1 MKCCSREGLGKLI
14 PLQVLNGGTVFPEG
28 DLQELSKALKKDTIF
43 HPDIQHLIS
52 KNVGQRYLFCIPGSS
67 F

>member
-1 MKCCSREGLGKLI
+1 M
-14 PLQVLNGGTVFPEG
+14 LNGGTVFPES

-43 HPDIQHLIS
+43 HPDVRHLIS
-52 KNVGQRYLFCIPGSS
+52 KKVGQRYLFCIPGSS